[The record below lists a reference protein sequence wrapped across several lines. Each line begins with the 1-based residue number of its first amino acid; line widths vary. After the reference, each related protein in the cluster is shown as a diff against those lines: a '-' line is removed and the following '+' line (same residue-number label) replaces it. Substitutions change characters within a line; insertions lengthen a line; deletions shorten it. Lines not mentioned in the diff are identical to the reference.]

1 MEWDKAY
8 DDIFAIN
15 KRIANSEA
23 IQKAKNLKPV
33 VNTPAS
39 PPTGVP
45 PGFSSKGNPEKMEYS
60 PLPEGRIPLLPLR
73 FALSNEAILK
83 TRNKD
88 NPYPN
93 MPEIGNND
101 GYVITRIRR
110 GYVYVYYPDEKEP
123 SKKWEV
129 FRYETGRDDAN
140 SREARDDTDERPFS
154 PAYSFTKYDIKS
166 VADKMWLFDRSNGAT
181 STIPVRADQKRLYI
195 AYSEFRWPCVYFNEL
210 EKDEGLC
217 VDDMTQV
224 VHDAPNDGQQTAFSE
239 LYNLSEYFYE
249 APFDVE
255 GWKKENEKLD
265 ANIYA
270 FEGLGPDK
278 LIDINDIRYTQILPE
293 YIPKAAWGSAFND
306 DRAKIIVLKD
316 PLADQLDLNVYSVF
330 LAKWLEVY
338 IGIRHYPLVTGN
350 FIKGIKEERI
360 KIASNVDSNG
370 KAVEEGLW
378 DSITGY
384 FTERSLT
391 LDDELTPNF
400 DSLYSSLTSKIS
412 ENENSVGFVILN
424 NKQELVNVY
433 QNSSLNKVCDDLCF
447 SDSKSPS
454 YSLEKINQV
463 LDYRV
468 RFFSRAY
475 EGVANSNVGNQY
487 LDAVFNNTVPKTAD
501 GTPFTYFELIDRD
514 FSLTEYTR
522 ILKIGEGLSGA
533 ISGGFNYNKNL
544 VRSIG
549 RFLSAFKYPLVQGY
563 RGTDKAVHK
572 FVSVFFSS
580 KTIKVNYLS
589 EVTDAFADIHSG
601 GDIKKYRD
609 IMDAWRNEAST
620 RSKTG
625 EFRQN
630 PYAFEKPIDF
640 LVVKPKVDLNSRP
653 VNNLSNIPFEDIFSG
668 LSNSFS
674 FFAAALTVADNVT
687 ALNKEMTSKNHFV
700 NVMLH
705 PATQILSA
713 ALDVGAA
720 VIGMQQNSMA
730 FNVKGKVV
738 GNILGSITSRAVDTT
753 TKSGLS
759 KVGIAVVG
767 SAAFATI
774 LIAGASLWD
783 SIEKEDKSGIIGNSM
798 WLASP
803 MLISTAMY
811 NLGKD
816 RAILTLLGA
825 SLPWAWVNIFGYI
838 LLFSGFVVL
847 FFQRNDLQTWVRNSY
862 WGTNENIL
870 DKKDRP
876 LPISV
881 ITGHYESYL
890 SKQSYL
896 RVNEYQNKFYEKD
909 IARLYQL
916 SSYVKLEDNIKK
928 DSKIGVVSNLI
939 YDEKSLEKFNA
950 AIELADAPVGKPIDY
965 VTVVNDVGAFEFLS
979 KDRAYLNINKA
990 ACVLYTD
997 KFRNRSVYIRVKL
1010 FYKDVNFTN
1019 SSNWLSLEL
1028 DKL

>member
-1 MEWDKAY
+1 
-8 DDIFAIN
+8 
-15 KRIANSEA
+15 
-23 IQKAKNLKPV
+23 
-33 VNTPAS
+33 
-39 PPTGVP
+39 
-45 PGFSSKGNPEKMEYS
+45 
-60 PLPEGRIPLLPLR
+60 
-73 FALSNEAILK
+73 
-83 TRNKD
+83 
-88 NPYPN
+88 
-93 MPEIGNND
+93 
-101 GYVITRIRR
+101 
-110 GYVYVYYPDEKEP
+110 
-123 SKKWEV
+123 
-129 FRYETGRDDAN
+129 
-140 SREARDDTDERPFS
+140 
-154 PAYSFTKYDIKS
+154 
-166 VADKMWLFDRSNGAT
+166 
-181 STIPVRADQKRLYI
+181 
-195 AYSEFRWPCVYFNEL
+195 
-210 EKDEGLC
+210 
-217 VDDMTQV
+217 
-224 VHDAPNDGQQTAFSE
+224 
-239 LYNLSEYFYE
+239 
-249 APFDVE
+249 
-255 GWKKENEKLD
+255 
-265 ANIYA
+265 
-270 FEGLGPDK
+270 
-278 LIDINDIRYTQILPE
+278 
-293 YIPKAAWGSAFND
+293 
-306 DRAKIIVLKD
+306 
-316 PLADQLDLNVYSVF
+316 
-330 LAKWLEVY
+330 
-338 IGIRHYPLVTGN
+338 
-350 FIKGIKEERI
+350 
-360 KIASNVDSNG
+360 
-370 KAVEEGLW
+370 
-378 DSITGY
+378 
-384 FTERSLT
+384 
-391 LDDELTPNF
+391 
-400 DSLYSSLTSKIS
+400 
-412 ENENSVGFVILN
+412 
-424 NKQELVNVY
+424 
-433 QNSSLNKVCDDLCF
+433 
-447 SDSKSPS
+447 
-454 YSLEKINQV
+454 
-463 LDYRV
+463 
-468 RFFSRAY
+468 
-475 EGVANSNVGNQY
+475 
-487 LDAVFNNTVPKTAD
+487 
-501 GTPFTYFELIDRD
+501 LIDRD

-544 VRSIG
+544 IRSIG

-625 EFRQN
+625 EFKQN

-640 LVVKPKVDLNSRP
+640 RVVKPKVDLSTRA
-653 VNNLSNIPFEDIFSG
+653 VNNLSNIPYEELFSG

-847 FFQRNDLQTWVRNSY
+847 FFQRNDLQNWVRNSY
-862 WGTNENIL
+862 WGTNDNIL
-870 DKKDRP
+870 DRKKRP
-876 LPISV
+876 ENVEIISDA
-881 ITGHYESYL
+881 
-890 SKQSYL
+890 YL
-896 RVNEYQNKFYEKD
+896 RYNNVQAYNMVGNYQNEFYQQD
-909 IARLYQL
+909 VNRLYQL
-916 SSYVKLEDNIKK
+916 SSFMKLEDDIPK
-928 DSKIGVVSNLI
+928 DGKVGIVSNLI
-939 YDEKSLEKFNA
+939 YDENSLDSFNA
-950 AIELADAPVGKPIDY
+950 TIELADAPVGKPIDY
-965 VTVVNDVGAFEFLS
+965 VTVVNDVSKFEFLS

-990 ACVLYTD
+990 SCTIYSER
-997 KFRNRSVYIRVKL
+997 FRNRLVYIRVKL